1 MKLSAAEKT
10 WAEAALEAVIPPGGD
25 VTPLS
30 ANDANSIVV
39 IEDMVGYLPA
49 TTALGLRAAV
59 WFFEFGAATV
69 SGAGGFKRFS
79 RLSLGDREAALA
91 KLSHSNFF
99 FFRQMALLM
108 KTMACFGFG
117 ADGRVRAA
125 LGMDRPVKF
134 VKREARP

>member
-1 MKLSAAEKT
+1 MKLSSAEKT

-25 VTPLS
+25 VSPLS
-30 ANDANSIVV
+30 ANDTNSVV
-39 IEDMVGYLPA
+39 VLEDMVMWLTPMN
-49 TTALGLRAAV
+49 ALGLRFAI
-59 WFFEFGAATV
+59 WFFEFCGATC
-69 SGAGGFKRFS
+69 GGVGWFKRYS
-79 RLSLGDREAALA
+79 RLPLAARERAMI
-91 KLSHSNFF
+91 KLHHSNFF

-134 VKREARP
+134 VKRGVQS